1 MKIKRSFRPCER
13 YFFDIRAC
21 KVSDG
26 WAQVDTIQDASYFG
40 NWANPFTL
48 EMVSY
53 AEGDIRET
61 QCESL
66 EEFITEM
73 EDMLRYYNQDGW
85 MKIDPGLIEKNKQRW
100 ITIGLGHLL
109 H

>member
-13 YFFDIRAC
+13 YFFDFQAC

-26 WAQVDTIQDASYFG
+26 WAQVDTAQDASYFG

-48 EMVSY
+48 ETVCY
-53 AEGDIRET
+53 AEGDI
-61 QCESL
+61 CEKKCDTV
-66 EEFITEM
+66 EEFQIEI
-73 EDMLRYYNQDGW
+73 EDMCQFYTEDGSFG
-85 MKIDPGLIEKNKQRW
+85 IDPGLIEKNKKQW
-100 ITIGLGHLL
+100 AIIGLQHML